1 MKALLLHLVIKVTLE
16 VICVCFGK
24 ILSTTFHELFLHS
37 EIYDHEHGC
46 VSSGLR
52 AKPPC
57 PPSPPST
64 SLRKV
69 LSCPVH
75 VPITLRG
82 AEGAKAAESESLK
95 GPHLVKGILSKV
107 QKQVETQER
116 TKTQWVVTFS

>member
-1 MKALLLHLVIKVTLE
+1 MERHKIIKQVKALLLHLVIKVTLE
-16 VICVCFGK
+16 VICLCLARFYQQPSMSCFCIVKYMTMSTVVCPQG
-24 ILSTTFHELFLHS
+24 
-37 EIYDHEHGC
+37 
-46 VSSGLR
+46 SGQS
-52 AKPPC
+52 PPA
-57 PPSPPST
+57 PASPPST

-107 QKQVETQER
+107 QK
-116 TKTQWVVTFS
+116 KS